1 MSFPAAAAEALGD
14 SQLRRN
20 LRKATSTIRAKREG
34 AVAELADWEQLRD
47 AGEQIKAHAVAH
59 LDVHLEQLERSVSAA
74 GGTVHW
80 ARDGD
85 EANRIVADL
94 TRAADSDEV
103 VKVKSLTTDETG
115 LNDALARR
123 GIAAIETDLAE
134 LIVQLDPADRQSHI
148 LVPAIHRNRQ
158 EIRALFAQHLPGNEG
173 ISAEPT
179 ELAAAAREYLRR
191 KFLTVK
197 VGVSGANF
205 AIAETG
211 SVGVVESEGN
221 GRMCTTLPETLITVM
236 GIEKV
241 LPRFSDLEVMLQ
253 LLPRS
258 STAERMNPYTSIW
271 TGVAEGDGPRD
282 FHLVLLDAG
291 RSAAL
296 ADPQG
301 RSALHCIKC
310 SACMNVCPV
319 FERTGGHAYEST
331 YPGPI
336 GAILSPQLAG
346 MQAHTDLPWASS
358 LCGACYEVCPVK
370 IDIPSVLIHLRQKVV
385 EQGDGPA
392 AERLAMEAVGR
403 VFNNRSRYE
412 RAQRAARIGA
422 RPFSRDGKIEARLP
436 GPLKPWLD
444 HRDLPAPPKQS
455 FREWWRGR
463 A

>member
-1 MSFPAAAAEALGD
+1 MSFPAAAAKALDD

-34 AVAELADWEQLRD
+34 AVAELGDWEELRE
-47 AGEQIKAHAVAH
+47 AGARIKEHAVAH
-59 LDVHLEQLERSVSAA
+59 LDVHLERLEQTVTAA

-94 TRAADSDEV
+94 TRAAGGDEI

-115 LNDALARR
+115 LNDALALR
-123 GIAAIETDLAE
+123 GINAIETDLAE

-158 EIRALFAQHLPGNEG
+158 EIRALFAEHLPGNED
-173 ISAEPT
+173 ISAHPAD
-179 ELAAAAREYLRR
+179 LAGAAREYLRR
-191 KFLTVK
+191 KFLTAR

-221 GRMCTTLPETLITVM
+221 GRMCITLPQTLITVM

-258 STAERMNPYTSIW
+258 ATAERMNPYTSIW
-271 TGVAEGDGPRD
+271 TGVADDDGPRD

-291 RSAAL
+291 RTAAL
-296 ADPQG
+296 ADPGG

-346 MQAHTDLPWASS
+346 MGAHTDLPWASS

-370 IDIPSVLIHLRQKVV
+370 IDIPSVLIHLRQKAVAAG
-385 EQGDGPA
+385 EGAA
-392 AERLAMEAVGR
+392 AERLAMEAVAR
-403 VFNNRSRYE
+403 VFNSRSKYE
-412 RAQRAARIGA
+412 RAQRAVRLGAGPLARI
-422 RPFSRDGKIEARLP
+422 P
-436 GPLKPWLD
+436 GPLRAWTE
-444 HRDLPAPPKQS
+444 HRDLPDPPRQT
-455 FREWWRGR
+455 FREWWRER
-463 A
+463 P